1 MATADSLWQSAKN
14 KAKSII
20 GYKDV
25 EDGYARIKKGAEDAG
40 ETNPTPAVK
49 AAKPVEDDAPAKEIK
64 FKAGGMV
71 RRGYGKARG
80 A

>member
-25 EDGYARIKKGAEDAG
+25 EDGYARIKKGTDDAG
-40 ETNPTPAVK
+40 ETNPASEVK
-49 AAKPVEDDAPAKEIK
+49 AIKLEDSSAPVKEIK